1 MIKNKLKLKTE
12 YRRKMQY
19 RRKSEYRKKIQYS
32 KKSKKYNK
40 HQKTMNG
47 GALGYG
53 VPTYYIS
60 AFEKGDNKVAGYF
73 YHIDKSDGYKTYFG
87 IVRKCPPNGRIHYK
101 YGHLTGAA
109 GTKPEYHGKW
119 TSIGGSRD
127 PLKTHLQAI
136 IDELNHEGNAGRR
149 FDSRNVDMSNIS
161 RAPGKTPFSAPSHPD
176 RNTIVCHMVRLQDSQ
191 TSPVIFLFEIPNP
204 RTFFDIFPKAGFT
217 SRDILRSSGG
227 EIDAVKSFTFDEI
240 ISFQDTEMAMYRN
253 NYFISYSMHNFRN
266 IILPQIEITETQKG
280 MRLDWISAFQ
290 RKIVMLA
297 GISVSRDVDA
307 RTPSELT
314 HLPYTTI

>member
-1 MIKNKLKLKTE
+1 MIKTKLKLKTE
-12 YRRKMQY
+12 YRRKIQY
-19 RRKSEYRKKIQYS
+19 AKKQYS
-32 KKSKKYNK
+32 KKSKKYSKN
-40 HQKTMNG
+40 QKTMNG

-53 VPTYYIS
+53 VPSYYVS

-87 IVRKCPPNGRIHYK
+87 MVRKCPPNGRIHYK
-101 YGHLTGAA
+101 YGHLAGAA
-109 GTKPEYHGKW
+109 GTNPEYHGKW

-136 IDELNHEGNAGRR
+136 IDELNHEVNAGRR
-149 FDSRNVDMSNIS
+149 FDSKNVDMSNIP
-161 RAPGKTPFSAPSHPD
+161 RAPGKTPFLAPPHPD
-176 RNTIVCHMVRLQDSQ
+176 RNTIVCHMVRLQDRL
-191 TSPVIFLFEIPNP
+191 TSPIIFLFEIPSP
-204 RTFFDIFPKAGFT
+204 RTFFDIFPKAGFA

-227 EIDAVKSFTFDEI
+227 EIDAIKSFTFDEI
-240 ISFQDTEMAMYRN
+240 ISFQDTEMAIYRN

-266 IILPQIEITETQKG
+266 IILPQIVITETQ
-280 MRLDWISAFQ
+280 RLRQDWISAFQ

-297 GISVSRDVDA
+297 GVSVSRDVDA
-307 RTPSELT
+307 REPSELT